1 MSVDRT
7 SAVTSRRR
15 LPVLLA
21 VLAIALSWLQ
31 IGVSGSAL
39 AQHADPAVRYMD
51 GVARELIAASRT
63 NSPATL
69 QSVILRHADLG
80 YMGAQG
86 LGDYGTQLS
95 AADKPAYLSGMTRWM
110 ARYATSEATKYQV
123 SHLTFQPD
131 ARPAK
136 YGLTVDSTVHMRDGS
151 SYDVSWLL
159 SKSGAGYKVRDAQ
172 VMSFWMTPQLNR
184 LFSSYISE
192 NGGQVKALVIALN
205 R

>member
-1 MSVDRT
+1 MSVNPLSP
-7 SAVTSRRR
+7 SASGRR
-15 LPVLLA
+15 LSTLLA
-21 VLAIALSWLQ
+21 IIAVAVSWLQ
-31 IGVSGSAL
+31 IATVAPAM

-51 GVARELIAASRT
+51 GVAKELIAASRT
-63 NSPATL
+63 RSPATL

-86 LGDYGTQLS
+86 LGDYGTQLT

-110 ARYATSEATKYQV
+110 AKYATSEATKYQI
-123 SHLTFQPD
+123 SHVTFQST

-136 YGLTVDSTVHMRDGS
+136 YGLTVDSTIHMRDGS

-159 SKSGAGYKVRDAQ
+159 NRSASGYKVRDAQ